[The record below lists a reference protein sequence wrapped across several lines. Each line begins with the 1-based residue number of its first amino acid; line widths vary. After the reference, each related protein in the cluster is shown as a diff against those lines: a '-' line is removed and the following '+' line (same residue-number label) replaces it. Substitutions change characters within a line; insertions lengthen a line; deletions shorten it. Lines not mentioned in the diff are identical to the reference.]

1 MATQYSISTGAMTYV
16 ATTAKT
22 AIEIPS
28 SATAGITV
36 IGMELCFGMAA
47 ASSALVEWGT
57 WATTG
62 TGTTVTPL
70 KYGTGQGVALNA
82 GTVKVNNT
90 VEPASFT
97 VGTLPTWR
105 IPLPGMYSILYP
117 LGREFFQPASVNRAL
132 RITMAAVGT
141 APGNEVR
148 VNLYVEQ

>member
-22 AIEIPS
+22 AIELQS
-28 SATAGITV
+28 SATAGITI

-57 WATTG
+57 YTATSTG
-62 TGTTVTPL
+62 TAVTPL
-70 KYGTGQGVALNA
+70 KYGTGQGVAMNVA
-82 GTVKVNNT
+82 VCKVNCT
-90 VEPASFT
+90 VEPTVFT

>member
-1 MATQYSISTGAMTYV
+1 MATQYSVSTGAMTYV
-16 ATTAKT
+16 AATAKT

-28 SATAGITV
+28 SASAGITV
-36 IGMELCFGMAA
+36 IGMELCFGMTA

-57 WATTG
+57 YSATS

-70 KYGTGQGVALNA
+70 KYGTGQGVALNS
-82 GTVKVNNT
+82 GTVKVNCT
-90 VEPASFT
+90 VEPTSFT

-132 RITMAAVGT
+132 RITCAAVGT
-141 APGNEVR
+141 SPANEVR